1 MKVKFILLM
10 VMAFFSMNSVQAKKV
25 HLFIL
30 SGQSNMAGMK
40 PELGLL
46 PEAKKLF
53 DGEVVYL
60 KVAKGGQPISMW
72 VKEWSDIAKKN
83 KVDTSR
89 VQAKNLKVLY
99 YQQILTKYKELLK
112 KYPEPASVTFCWM
125 QGERDAK
132 SKLDVAY
139 KGALKQLIA
148 NLRRDLKR
156 PDMNVVIGRI
166 SDYGDKGSWQTVRQM
181 QVEVAKDDPKGA
193 WIDCDDLNDG
203 VEKKGKKLENDLHYT
218 QEGYKILGERFARQ
232 AKALV
237 DDNKPAADGRPE

>member
-1 MKVKFILLM
+1 ML
-10 VMAFFSMNSVQAKKV
+10 MAFFLMNFVQAEKV

-40 PELGLL
+40 PELGFL

-60 KVAKGGQPISMW
+60 KVAKGGQQISLW
-72 VKEWSDIAKKN
+72 VKEWSEIAKKN
-83 KVDTSR
+83 KVDTSQ
-89 VQAKNLKVLY
+89 VSAKNLKAIY

-112 KYPEPASVTFCWM
+112 KYPKPTSTTFCWM

-132 SKLDVAY
+132 AKLDGAY
-139 KGALKQLIA
+139 EDALKQLIA
-148 NLRRDLKR
+148 NLRRDLQR

-166 SDYGDKGSWQTVRQM
+166 SDYENKGSWENVRQI

-193 WIDCDDLNDG
+193 WVDCDDLNDG
-203 VEKKGKKLENDLHYT
+203 IGKKGKKLENDLHYT
-218 QEGYKILGERFARQ
+218 KEGYKALGERFARQ

-237 DDNKPAADGRPE
+237 DDKKPAENGRPE